1 MYFFKGSDGTVI
13 YMGKDKYENEEL
25 IRYGLDTDVWFHVDN
40 LSSAHVYLR
49 LAAGQSWENIPQ
61 EALEDCCQLVKHH
74 SIEGKKHRR
83 VDIVYTPW
91 ANLRKT
97 KSMDVGQVGFRR
109 DSDVGLAGR
118 GGGEEEEEEGD
129 IVRVSA
135 SVGKYECE

>member
-1 MYFFKGSDGTVI
+1 MYYFTGTDGTVI

-49 LAAGQSWENIPQ
+49 LAPGQSLDDISQ

-74 SIEGKKHRR
+74 SIEGKKRKQ

-91 ANLRKT
+91 SNLRKS

-109 DSDVGLAGR
+109 ESEVCSPA
-118 GGGEEEEEEGD
+118 
-129 IVRVSA
+129 VWSF
-135 SVGKYECE
+135 